1 MIRQTIAAAIC
12 GLALAM
18 TADAQIDY
26 TSVPPDPAEVE
37 QSLSAS
43 KMSLSQAV
51 VAAEKAANGTAIDA
65 RAIMA
70 GELRFEI
77 TVGSGGIARKVIVN
91 AATGA
96 VSAPTLTIQSAMEI
110 ANKKHGGVVRMAS
123 FDFTAEP
130 AVAKVMVY
138 SSGKA
143 YEVVVNAN
151 DGSVVSDTEKPRFPG
166 TPVTGELATMPV
178 SMPDGTKSEMQYFD
192 LVAGEG
198 AMPSGPNA
206 TVKVHYTGW
215 LTDGTKFDS
224 SVDRGQP
231 AEFPLGGVIKG
242 WTEGVGSMKVGG
254 KRKLVIPYNLAYGER
269 GRGPIPAKAT
279 LIFDVE
285 LLEIKEPAAAP
296 AAPAAPG
303 AKPAG
308 K

>member
-1 MIRQTIAAAIC
+1 MNAQTIVAAIC
-12 GLALAM
+12 GLALTM
-18 TADAQIDY
+18 TATAQVDY
-26 TSVPPDPAEVE
+26 TSMPLDPAEVE

-43 KMSLSQAV
+43 KMSLGQAIS
-51 VAAEKAANGTAIDA
+51 AAEKSAGGTAIDA
-65 RAIMA
+65 RAIME
-70 GELRFEI
+70 GELRYEI

-91 AATGA
+91 AASGA
-96 VSAPTLTIQSAMEI
+96 VSAPTLTIQSAIEI
-110 ANKKHGGVVRMAS
+110 ANKKHAGVVRMAS

-166 TPVTGELATMPV
+166 VPVDGELSVMPIA
-178 SMPDGTKSEMQYFD
+178 MPDGSKSELQYFD
-192 LVAGEG
+192 LIAGEG

-242 WTEGVGSMKVGG
+242 WTDGVGSMKVGG
-254 KRKLVIPYNLAYGER
+254 KRKLVIPYTLAYGER

-285 LLEIKEPAAAP
+285 LLEIKEPAAA
-296 AAPAAPG
+296 APAG
-303 AKPAG
+303 GVAKPVG

>member
-1 MIRQTIAAAIC
+1 MTARTIAAALC
-12 GLALAM
+12 GIALNM
-18 TADAQIDY
+18 TATAQVDY
-26 TSVPPDPAEVE
+26 TSMPLDPAEVE

-43 KMSLSQAV
+43 KMSLSQAIT
-51 VAAEKAANGTAIDA
+51 AAEKAANGTAIDA
-65 RAIMA
+65 RAILE
-70 GELRFEI
+70 GELRYEI

-91 AATGA
+91 AASGA
-96 VSAPTLTIQSAMEI
+96 VSAPTLTIASAMEI
-110 ANKKHGGVVRMAS
+110 ANRKHAGVVRSAT
-123 FDFTAEP
+123 FDFTSEP

-143 YEVVVNAN
+143 YEVVVSAN
-151 DGSVVSDTEKPRFPG
+151 DGTVVSDTEKPRFPG
-166 TPVTGELATMPV
+166 TPITGDLMSMPVTG
-178 SMPDGTKSEMQYFD
+178 PDGATAELKYFD
-192 LVAGEG
+192 LVEGKG

-242 WTEGVGSMKVGG
+242 WTDGVGSMKIGG
-254 KRKLVIPYNLAYGER
+254 KRKLVIPYSLAYGER
-269 GRGPIPAKAT
+269 GRGPIPPKAT

-296 AAPAAPG
+296 TAAPT
-303 AKPAG
+303 KPAG